1 MTVNELKSI
10 LDEYN
15 GSMNVKI
22 GLGGSIKNLADVTY
36 GIDADAN
43 VVSVWLV
50 GDEVAHEM

>member
-15 GSMNVKI
+15 GSMDVKI
-22 GLGGSIKNLADVTY
+22 GLSGSIKNLADVTY
-36 GIDADAN
+36 GIDTDTN
-43 VVSVWLV
+43 VVSVWLI